1 MTFSGISSPI
11 RPDLV
16 CFFFPG
22 GCKISEGFPI
32 LCEMIVTQM
41 SNLLHY
47 IFKSH
52 KLFSVADNILSSLN
66 CNQS

>member
-16 CFFFPG
+16 FFFPG

-41 SNLLHY
+41 SSLVHY

-52 KLFSVADNILSSLN
+52 KLFSVANNILSSLN
-66 CNQS
+66 WNQS